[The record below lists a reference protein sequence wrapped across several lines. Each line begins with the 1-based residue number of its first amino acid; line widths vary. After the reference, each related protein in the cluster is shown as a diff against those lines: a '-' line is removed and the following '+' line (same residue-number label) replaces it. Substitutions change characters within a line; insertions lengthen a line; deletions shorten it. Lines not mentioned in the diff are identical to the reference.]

1 MAVAEDTQ
9 TLKTILELLPTSP
22 PPLTVSLNCGPQLG
36 WVEWNTHSHIV
47 QVIGQEAR
55 RSAKPLVTPPSEVRT
70 ESKSK
75 NQQERVSH
83 SVSCTLVPEFY
94 KAPLHSNSKP
104 LPFLTRPVY
113 CHQTLSHV
121 FPFP

>member
-1 MAVAEDTQ
+1 MSVTEDIQ
-9 TLKTILELLPTSP
+9 KLKTILELLPSSP

-36 WVEWNTHSHIV
+36 WIGWNTRSHIV
-47 QVIGQEAR
+47 QVIGQEVKH
-55 RSAKPLVTPPSEVRT
+55 SAKPLVTSPSEVRT
-70 ESKSK
+70 KSKIK

-94 KAPLHSNSKP
+94 KAPLHSKTK
-104 LPFLTRPVY
+104 LLLFLSQTRVFPESY
-113 CHQTLSHV
+113 V